1 MRQEKGQKKTDKYQ
15 KKNREIKNS
24 HSKGRVAHHVN
35 DGMTG
40 ENTRTTNSRK
50 NSYCPYVKR
59 CGGCQYSDIPYADQL
74 AGKQKEMKKLLGAF
88 GRVEP
93 IIGMENP
100 YHYRH
105 KVNAAFGYEKGNVI
119 SGVYEA
125 RSHKIVQV
133 DHCLIE
139 HEKADEIMVSI
150 RSLLKDF
157 KIRTYDERTDMGLLK
172 HVMVRVSYATGQ
184 IMVILVLRNPI
195 LPSKNNF
202 VKALLKLHPEITT
215 IVLNVNDKHTTMVL
229 GKRDIV
235 LFGKGYIE
243 DELCGVTFR
252 LSPQSFYQINPVQTN
267 LLYEKAI
274 EFAHLTGKETVIDAY
289 CGIGTI
295 GLVAAKKVKS
305 VLGIELNS
313 QAVRDA
319 RENAK
324 RNEADNVRFIEA
336 DAGKYMVQMAE
347 EGAKVDVVFMD
358 PPRSGSDEAFL
369 SSICRL
375 APKRI
380 VYVSCGPDTL
390 ARDLKYLTKHG
401 YQVKKIQPVDMFPMT
416 EHVETIVLLQKRD
429 YTKVLSFQEKAD
441 FRHFNSK
448 GIGKETTNKTEITVS
463 VAVQKD

>member
-1 MRQEKGQKKTDKYQ
+1 MRQENGQKKTDKYQ

-24 HSKGRVAHHVN
+24 HSKGRAVHHVN
-35 DGMTG
+35 DGMTS

-324 RNEADNVRFIEA
+324 RNEADNARFIEA

-416 EHVETIVLLQKRD
+416 EHVESVVLLSRSEGTTRAD
-429 YTKVLSFQEKAD
+429 YE
-441 FRHFNSK
+441 
-448 GIGKETTNKTEITVS
+448 
-463 VAVQKD
+463 